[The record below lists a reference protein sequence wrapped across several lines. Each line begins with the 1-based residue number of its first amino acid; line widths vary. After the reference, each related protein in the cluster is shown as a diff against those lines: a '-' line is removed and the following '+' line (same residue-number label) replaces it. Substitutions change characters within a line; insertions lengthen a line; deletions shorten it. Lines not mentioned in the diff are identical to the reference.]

1 MTSTSAPFSC
11 GHASSPNWRDA
22 AAQCLRQAG
31 KGPPGANLGFLY
43 ITDNFAREVADMV
56 AYFRSNTGILHW
68 SGTVGMGVF
77 ATGREY
83 YDEPAVA
90 IMLCAFEEGSF
101 RVFSGLRS
109 PPDLERQSLH
119 LGGLPA
125 NFAIVHGDP
134 RNAQLPR
141 LIGDLAGCMESGFVA
156 GGLTSSRRE
165 VVQIADGV
173 AKGGLSG
180 VLFSDDVVVSTRLTQ
195 GCSPIGPRHT
205 ITGSQQNI
213 IISLDGRAALD
224 VFKED
229 VGEPEWNNFMQSGG
243 NVFAGL
249 PIAGANTGD
258 YLVRNLVGIDPVHKL
273 VAIGDVPKAGA
284 QIMFC
289 RRDEPSAIED
299 MSRMLDSIKSGLFGR
314 PRGGLY
320 YSCVGRGPNLF
331 SDESEEATMIREALG
346 EFPLVGFFCNGEI
359 SHNRL
364 YGYTGVLTLFL

>member
-1 MTSTSAPFSC
+1 MIPPAAPFTC

-22 AAQCLRQAG
+22 ASQCLHQAG
-31 KGPPGANLGFLY
+31 KGPSAANLGFLY
-43 ITDNFAREVADMV
+43 VTDNFAGDVAEILT
-56 AYFRSNTGILHW
+56 YFRANTGILHW
-68 SGTVGMGVF
+68 CGTVGMGVI
-77 ATGREY
+77 ATRREY
-83 YDEPAVA
+83 YDEPAIA
-90 IMLCAFEEGSF
+90 IMLCTFEDGGF

-109 PPDLERQSLH
+109 PPDLERLPLH
-119 LGGLPA
+119 LGELPA

-141 LIGDLAGCMESGFVA
+141 LVGDLAGCLESGFIA

-173 AKGGLSG
+173 ARGGLSG

-224 VFKED
+224 VFRED
-229 VGEPEWNNFMQSGG
+229 MGESAWKDFSQTGSD
-243 NVFAGL
+243 VFAGL
-249 PIAGANTGD
+249 PISGTGD
-258 YLVRNLVGIDPVHKL
+258 YLVRNLVGIDPVNKL
-273 VAIGDVPKAGA
+273 VAIGDVPHAGA

-289 RRDEPSAIED
+289 RRDEPSAAED
-299 MSRMLDSIKSGLFGR
+299 MARMLDSIKSGLFGR

-331 SDESEEATMIREALG
+331 SAESAEAGMIHEALG
-346 EFPLVGFFCNGEI
+346 DFPLVGFFCNGEI

>member
-1 MTSTSAPFSC
+1 MISSDAPFTC

-22 AAQCLRQAG
+22 ALQCLHQAG

-43 ITDNFAREVADMV
+43 VTDHFAGEVADLV
-56 AYFRSNTGILHW
+56 AYFRANTGILHW
-68 SGTVGMGVF
+68 CGTVGTGVI
-77 ATGREY
+77 ASDREY
-83 YDEPAVA
+83 YDEPALA
-90 IMLCAFEEGSF
+90 IMLCAFQTDGF

-119 LGGLPA
+119 LGELPA

-141 LIGDLAGCMESGFVA
+141 LVGDLAGCMESGFVA

-173 AKGGLSG
+173 ARGGLSG
-180 VLFSDDVVVSTRLTQ
+180 VLFSDEVVVATRLTQ

-213 IISLDGRAALD
+213 LISLDGKAALD

-229 VGEPEWNNFMQSGG
+229 MGEGWPEFSRRGG
-243 NVFAGL
+243 DVFAGL
-249 PIAGANTGD
+249 PIAGSASGD

-273 VAIGDVPKAGA
+273 VAIGDVPQTGT
-284 QIMFC
+284 QVMFC
-289 RRDEPSAIED
+289 RRDEPSATAD

-331 SDESEEATMIREALG
+331 STDSAEVGMIREALG
-346 EFPLVGFFCNGEI
+346 DFALVGFFCNGEI

>member
-1 MTSTSAPFSC
+1 
-11 GHASSPNWRDA
+11 
-22 AAQCLRQAG
+22 
-31 KGPPGANLGFLY
+31 
-43 ITDNFAREVADMV
+43 MV
-56 AYFRSNTGILHW
+56 AYFRANTGILHW
-68 SGTVGMGVF
+68 SGTVGTGVF

-90 IMLCAFEEGSF
+90 IMLCAFGEGDF
-101 RVFSGLRS
+101 RVFSGVRS

-141 LIGDLAGCMESGFVA
+141 LIRDLAGCMESGFVA

-205 ITGSQQNI
+205 ITGCQQNI

-229 VGEPEWNNFMQSGG
+229 VGERGWKDFSQTGG

-249 PIAGANTGD
+249 SISGSGTGD
-258 YLVRNLVGIDPVHKL
+258 YLVRNLVGIDPIHKL
-273 VAIGDVPKAGA
+273 VAIGDVPQAGA

-289 RRDEPSAIED
+289 RRDEPSATED
-299 MSRMLDSIKSGLFGR
+299 MSSHARQHQERAVRASARRVVLFLCR
-314 PRGGLY
+314 TRTEPVRRRIRGGQHDPG
-320 YSCVGRGPNLF
+320 SARRVSAGRIFLQRRNIAQP
-331 SDESEEATMIREALG
+331 
-346 EFPLVGFFCNGEI
+346 VVWV
-359 SHNRL
+359 
-364 YGYTGVLTLFL
+364 YGSAHAVPVRNSVKVIGDW

>member
-1 MTSTSAPFSC
+1 MGDTFSC

-22 AAQCLRQAG
+22 AAQCLHQAG
-31 KGPPGANLGFLY
+31 KGPARANLGFLY
-43 ITDNFAREVADMV
+43 VTDNFAGDVADMV
-56 AYFRSNTGILHW
+56 AYFRNNTGILHW
-68 SGTVGMGVF
+68 TGTVGMGVV
-77 ATGREY
+77 AGAREY

-90 IMLCAFEEGSF
+90 ILLCAFEEGSF
-101 RVFSGLRS
+101 RVFSGVRS
-109 PPDLERQSLH
+109 PQDLERLPLH
-119 LGGLPA
+119 LGDLPA

-141 LIGDLAGCMESGFVA
+141 LIADLAGCMESGFVA

-205 ITGSQQNI
+205 ITGSQQNV

-229 VGEPEWNNFMQSGG
+229 VGEPSWEHLTQMSGD
-243 NVFAGL
+243 VFAGL
-249 PIAGANTGD
+249 PISGSDTGD

-273 VAIGDVPKAGA
+273 VAIGDVPQAGA

-289 RRDEPSAIED
+289 RRDEPAATQD
-299 MSRMLDSIKSGLFGR
+299 MARMLDSIKSGLFGR

-331 SDESEEATMIREALG
+331 AEDAGEAGMIRQALG
-346 EFPLVGFFCNGEI
+346 DFPLVGFFCSGEI

>member
-1 MTSTSAPFSC
+1 MTPPSAPFTC

-22 AAQCLRQAG
+22 AAQCLQQAG
-31 KGPPGANLGFLY
+31 RGPPDANLGFLY
-43 ITDNFAREVADMV
+43 ITDNFASEVADMV
-56 AYFRSNTGILHW
+56 AYFRANTGILHW
-68 SGTVGMGVF
+68 SGTVGIGVF
-77 ATGREY
+77 ASGHEY

-90 IMLCAFEEGSF
+90 IMLCALDVGSF

-173 AKGGLSG
+173 ARGGLSG

-195 GCSPIGPRHT
+195 GCAPIGPRHT

-213 IISLDGRAALD
+213 IVSLDGRAALD

-229 VGEPEWNNFMQSGG
+229 VGALAWENFAQTGG

-249 PIAGANTGD
+249 PIAGSDSGD

-273 VAIGDVPKAGA
+273 LAIGDVPKPGA

-289 RRDEPSAIED
+289 RRDEPSATED

-331 SDESEEATMIREALG
+331 SHESGEANMIREALG

>member
-1 MTSTSAPFSC
+1 MTTPGAPFTC

-22 AAQCLRQAG
+22 AAQCLHQAG
-31 KGPPGANLGFLY
+31 KGPSGANLGFLY
-43 ITDNFAREVADMV
+43 VTDNFAGEVADMV
-56 AYFRSNTGILHW
+56 AYFRANTGILHW
-68 SGTVGMGVF
+68 SGTVGMGVI

-90 IMLCAFEEGSF
+90 IMLCACEEGSF

-141 LIGDLAGCMESGFVA
+141 LITDLAGCLESGFVA

-180 VLFSDDVVVSTRLTQ
+180 GLFSDDVVGSTRLTQ
-195 GCSPIGPRHT
+195 GWSAIGPRHT

-229 VGEPEWNNFMQSGG
+229 MGELGWKDFSQTGSD
-243 NVFAGL
+243 VFAGL
-249 PIAGANTGD
+249 PISGSGTGD

-273 VAIGDVPKAGA
+273 GALGDVPKTAG
-284 QIMFC
+284 QIMSC
-289 RRDEPSAIED
+289 RRDEPSAAED

-320 YSCVGRGPNLF
+320 YSCVGRGRTC
-331 SDESEEATMIREALG
+331 SATN
-346 EFPLVGFFCNGEI
+346 PL
-359 SHNRL
+359 RPA
-364 YGYTGVLTLFL
+364 

>member
-1 MTSTSAPFSC
+1 
-11 GHASSPNWRDA
+11 
-22 AAQCLRQAG
+22 
-31 KGPPGANLGFLY
+31 
-43 ITDNFAREVADMV
+43 
-56 AYFRSNTGILHW
+56 
-68 SGTVGMGVF
+68 VF
-77 ATGREY
+77 
-83 YDEPAVA
+83 
-90 IMLCAFEEGSF
+90 C
-101 RVFSGLRS
+101 GLRS

-125 NFAIVHGDP
+125 NFAVVHGDP

-141 LIGDLAGCMESGFVA
+141 LIDDLAGCMESGFVA
-156 GGLTSSRRE
+156 GGLTSSRRQ

-205 ITGSQQNI
+205 ITGAQQNI
-213 IISLDGRAALD
+213 LISLDGRAALD

-229 VGEPEWNNFMQSGG
+229 VGDWRTITQTGAA
-243 NVFAGL
+243 VFAGL
-249 PIAGANTGD
+249 PIAGSDTGD
-258 YLVRNLVGIDPVHKL
+258 YLVRNLIGIDPVQKL
-273 VAIGDVPKAGA
+273 VAIGDVPKPGA

-289 RRDEPSAIED
+289 RRDAPSAAED
-299 MSRMLDSIKSGLFGR
+299 MSRMLDSIKSGLFKR

-331 SDESEEATMIREALG
+331 SAESEETAMIREALG
-346 EFPLVGFFCNGEI
+346 DFPLVGFFCSGEI